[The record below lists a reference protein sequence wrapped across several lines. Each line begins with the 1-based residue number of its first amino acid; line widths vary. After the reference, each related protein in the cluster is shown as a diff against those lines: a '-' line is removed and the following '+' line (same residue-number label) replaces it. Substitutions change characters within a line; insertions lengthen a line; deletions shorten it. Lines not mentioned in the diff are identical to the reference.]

1 MALTKIPIELSSTPS
16 IVDGG
21 NATAITIDSS
31 ESVGIGT
38 STPSNYYTGADNL
51 VIHQASGEAG
61 MTISTASNT
70 SGALYFADGTS
81 GAEQYMGGL
90 AYNHSTNVLALVSG
104 GAAKAHLDGSGRLIV
119 GGGITLGNGQTY
131 AAANTLDDYE
141 EGTWTLTIAT
151 GGGSSSSVSIGNT
164 TGSYTK
170 IGRQVTATIYTAS
183 MNISAAGSGVV
194 YLGGLPFNC
203 SSGSKSYAVPSF
215 GHTNC
220 FVHDPAGY
228 VAIGD
233 NRIVVTREGTITA
246 NNLSAGD
253 PKYMMM
259 TVTYFTDS

>member
-81 GAEQYMGGL
+81 GDAQYMGGL

-104 GAAKAHLDGSGRLIV
+104 GVAKAHLDGSGRLIV

-131 AAANTLDDYE
+131 AAANTISDYE
-141 EGTWTLTIAT
+141 TGTWTPTSDVGVTTNTTCRYVKIGSMVQAT
-151 GGGSSSSVSIGNT
+151 FDVTLASSSS
-164 TGSYTK
+164 GSTAK
-170 IGRQVTATIYTAS
+170 I
-183 MNISAAGSGVV
+183 NN
-194 YLGGLPFNC
+194 LPFNC
-203 SSGSKSYAVPSF
+203 QTYGSGYTGWQNIGVGVMVHCLGSNANFYNVVSGAALNYANTSTKRF
-215 GHTNC
+215 
-220 FVHDPAGY
+220 
-228 VAIGD
+228 IGT
-233 NRIVVTREGTITA
+233 VVYIA
-246 NNLSAGD
+246 S
-253 PKYMMM
+253 
-259 TVTYFTDS
+259 